1 MFKKLKIVSGMMMVT
16 LFVLSTNLFAQNY
29 SGGFGTE
36 EDPYY
41 ITSKTNLKYLSEKSG
56 KWQNSRDEKTHFNE
70 IKNTTQSARM
80 SRVERNIYPKSFPS

>member
-1 MFKKLKIVSGMMMVT
+1 MFKKLKIVSGMMMVI
-16 LFVLSTNLFAQNY
+16 LFLLSTNLFAQNY
-29 SGGFGTE
+29 SGGSGTE

-70 IKNTTQSARM
+70 IKKHDSVCKNESG
-80 SRVERNIYPKSFPS
+80 